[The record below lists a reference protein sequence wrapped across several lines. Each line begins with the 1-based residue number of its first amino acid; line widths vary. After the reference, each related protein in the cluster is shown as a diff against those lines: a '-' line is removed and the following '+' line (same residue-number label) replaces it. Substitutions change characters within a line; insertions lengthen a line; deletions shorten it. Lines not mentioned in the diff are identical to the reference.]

1 MADDLDLDAI
11 LTHFGIPDV
20 PPTEEL
26 DTIARLVAEVC
37 RLRVVEDAARSAQ
50 EFRDDCDDP
59 QAKGLIETSTCRER
73 FPASPED
80 WCATCTLVHALEA
93 RRG

>member
-26 DTIARLVAEVC
+26 DTIARLVAEVR
-37 RLRVVEDAARSAQ
+37 RLRAIEDAARAFVEYGNEAVAADHQ
-50 EFRDDCDDP
+50 R
-59 QAKGLIETSTCRER
+59 
-73 FPASPED
+73 
-80 WCATCTLVHALEA
+80 LVNALEA
-93 RRG
+93 DRG